1 MRSLLFPSM
10 MSPLIEV
17 RDAVA
22 TGRSAGANRRISHA
36 ARSIRARREAARRP
50 PSACRRCGRMHAM
63 RSGAGY
69 PEHDGPE
76 ARRGHYTREWVPA
89 RFNFGCSASR
99 CAELQAERGGPSAGA
114 RGRERTES
122 GCLSEKP

>member
-1 MRSLLFPSM
+1 M
-10 MSPLIEV
+10 
-17 RDAVA
+17 
-22 TGRSAGANRRISHA
+22 
-36 ARSIRARREAARRP
+36 
-50 PSACRRCGRMHAM
+50 
-63 RSGAGY
+63 
-69 PEHDGPE
+69 
-76 ARRGHYTREWVPA
+76 PA